1 MTESLIERQLT
12 SLEELSVRQVEAVRG
27 RDLDRLEELEKE
39 RRKQLA
45 ELDEDALADLARSQP
60 DFVGDRLRTITEN
73 DRLAQ
78 LGLRAALEELGR
90 ELGETGTRH
99 RAERAYLKMASRS

>member
-1 MTESLIERQLT
+1 MTGTGIEQQLMQ
-12 SLEELSVRQVEAVRG
+12 LEELSIRQLESVRG
-27 RDLDRLEELEKE
+27 RDLDRLETLESE
-39 RRKQLA
+39 RRRMLA
-45 ELDEDALADLARSQP
+45 DLDQDALADLARRQP
-60 DFVGDRLRTITEN
+60 DLVGERLRTITEN

-78 LGLRAALEELGR
+78 LGLRVALEELGR

>member
-1 MTESLIERQLT
+1 MTGTGIEQQLMQ
-12 SLEELSVRQVEAVRG
+12 LEELSIRQLESVRG
-27 RDLDRLEELEKE
+27 RDLDRLETLESE
-39 RRKQLA
+39 RRRMLA
-45 ELDEDALADLARSQP
+45 DLDQDALADLARRQP
-60 DFVGDRLRTITEN
+60 DLVGERLRTNTEN

-78 LGLRAALEELGR
+78 LGLRVALEELGR

>member
-1 MTESLIERQLT
+1 VTGTGIEQQLMQ
-12 SLEELSVRQVEAVRG
+12 LEELSIRQLESVRG
-27 RDLDRLEELEKE
+27 RDLDRLETLESE
-39 RRKQLA
+39 RRRMLA
-45 ELDEDALADLARSQP
+45 DLDQDALADLARRQP
-60 DFVGDRLRTITEN
+60 DLVGERLRTITEN

-78 LGLRAALEELGR
+78 LGLRVALEELGR